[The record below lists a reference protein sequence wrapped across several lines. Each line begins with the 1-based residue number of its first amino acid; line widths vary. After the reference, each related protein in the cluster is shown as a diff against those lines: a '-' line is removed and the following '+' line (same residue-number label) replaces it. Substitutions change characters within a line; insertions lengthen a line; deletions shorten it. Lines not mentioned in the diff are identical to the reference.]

1 MCFHLSY
8 HKITPIKSYLS
19 KSLRIS
25 SRHISISGASDISY
39 SSVPDFPLKIL
50 CLQGISGRLPDNSAF
65 LVSFSAFDPQEPDPV
80 RDPPQARSFPL
91 QNRHTSSRIQ
101 CPIIR
106 QGLVAGPWTYYTVD
120 DGQFDVA
127 DDESCL
133 MIGTL
138 ESYEKMCAYF
148 EVGKMVPV
156 YIEVP
161 DGIRLLRAVKREEN
175 QKKPDDWLCRRYLAD
190 EKDFSEENLET
201 LGNYEEISE
210 HGYGNVPGR
219 NPKGFG

>member
-1 MCFHLSY
+1 MGRIYYLLGKSATGKDTLY
-8 HKITPIKSYLS
+8 KEILKRRPKLRTVTMYTTRPIREGETDGVEYFFTDREELERQLASGKV
-19 KSLRIS
+19 IE
-25 SRHISISGASDISY
+25 SRTYQTI
-39 SSVPDFPLKIL
+39 
-50 CLQGISGRLPDNSAF
+50 
-65 LVSFSAFDPQEPDPV
+65 
-80 RDPPQARSFPL
+80 
-91 QNRHTSSRIQ
+91 
-101 CPIIR
+101 
-106 QGLVAGPWTYYTVD
+106 AGPWTYYTVD

-175 QKKPDDWLCRRYLAD
+175 QKKPNYREVCRRYLAD
-190 EKDFSEENLET
+190 EKDFSEENLER
-201 LGNYEEISE
+201 LGITKRYRNTDMEMCLEEIL
-210 HGYGNVPGR
+210 R
-219 NPKGFG
+219 DLDK

>member
-1 MCFHLSY
+1 MGRIYYLLGKSATGKDTLY
-8 HKITPIKSYLS
+8 KEILKRRPKLRTVTMYTTRPIREGETDGVEYFFTGREELERQLASGKV
-19 KSLRIS
+19 IE
-25 SRHISISGASDISY
+25 SRTYQTI
-39 SSVPDFPLKIL
+39 
-50 CLQGISGRLPDNSAF
+50 
-65 LVSFSAFDPQEPDPV
+65 
-80 RDPPQARSFPL
+80 
-91 QNRHTSSRIQ
+91 
-101 CPIIR
+101 
-106 QGLVAGPWTYYTVD
+106 AGPWTYYTVD

-175 QKKPDDWLCRRYLAD
+175 QKKPNYREVCRRYLAD
-190 EKDFSEENLET
+190 EKDFSEENLEH
-201 LGNYEEISE
+201 LGITKRYQNTDMEMCVEEIL
-210 HGYGNVPGR
+210 R
-219 NPKGFG
+219 DLDK

>member
-1 MCFHLSY
+1 MGRIYYLLGKSATGKDTLY
-8 HKITPIKSYLS
+8 KEILKRRPKLRTVTMYTTRPIREGETDGVEYFFTDREELERQLASGKG
-19 KSLRIS
+19 IE
-25 SRHISISGASDISY
+25 SRTYQTI
-39 SSVPDFPLKIL
+39 
-50 CLQGISGRLPDNSAF
+50 
-65 LVSFSAFDPQEPDPV
+65 
-80 RDPPQARSFPL
+80 
-91 QNRHTSSRIQ
+91 
-101 CPIIR
+101 
-106 QGLVAGPWTYYTVD
+106 AGPWTYYTVD

-175 QKKPDDWLCRRYLAD
+175 QKKPNYREVCRRYLAD
-190 EKDFSEENLET
+190 EKDFSEENLER
-201 LGNYEEISE
+201 LGITKRYQNTDMEMCVEEIL
-210 HGYGNVPGR
+210 R
-219 NPKGFG
+219 DLDK

>member
-1 MCFHLSY
+1 MGRIYYLHEKSATGKDTLY
-8 HKITPIKSYLS
+8 KEILKRRPKLRTVTMYTTRPIREGETDGVEYFFTDREELERQLASGKV
-19 KSLRIS
+19 IE
-25 SRHISISGASDISY
+25 SRTYQTI
-39 SSVPDFPLKIL
+39 
-50 CLQGISGRLPDNSAF
+50 
-65 LVSFSAFDPQEPDPV
+65 
-80 RDPPQARSFPL
+80 
-91 QNRHTSSRIQ
+91 
-101 CPIIR
+101 
-106 QGLVAGPWTYYTVD
+106 AGPWTYYTVD

-175 QKKPDDWLCRRYLAD
+175 QKKPNYREVCRRYLAD
-190 EKDFSEENLET
+190 EKDFSEENLER
-201 LGNYEEISE
+201 LGITKRYQNTDMEMCLEEILRE
-210 HGYGNVPGR
+210 LD
-219 NPKGFG
+219 K